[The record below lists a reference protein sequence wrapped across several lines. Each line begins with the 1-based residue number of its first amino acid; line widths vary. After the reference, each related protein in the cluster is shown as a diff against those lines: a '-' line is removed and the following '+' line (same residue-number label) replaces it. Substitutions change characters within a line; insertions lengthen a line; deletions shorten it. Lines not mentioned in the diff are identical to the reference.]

1 MLYHSSSFNNIF
13 HYLYVLPALELL
25 LVAKIDGNKERKG
38 FNSCMLTYFDL
49 NI

>member
-13 HYLYVLPALELL
+13 HYFYVLPAFELL
-25 LVAKIDGNKERKG
+25 LVAKIDGNKNGRG
-38 FNSCMLTYFDL
+38 LIVVCLTYFDL